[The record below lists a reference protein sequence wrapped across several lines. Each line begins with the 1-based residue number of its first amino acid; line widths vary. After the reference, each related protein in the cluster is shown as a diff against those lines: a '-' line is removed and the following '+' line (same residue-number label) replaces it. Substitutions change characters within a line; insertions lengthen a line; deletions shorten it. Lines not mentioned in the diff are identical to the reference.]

1 MKDKNEIKPESAGE
15 RMMLDGMGVGI
26 CRLLLSEELP
36 VLWANTEF
44 YRSIGYTEETYQ
56 AQFSNLRHYY
66 QRPILKIFICLRTRC
81 FWLLILG
88 RPARRQSAGCLF

>member
-44 YRSIGYTEETYQ
+44 YRSIGYFQISGITI
-56 AQFSNLRHYY
+56 
-66 QRPILKIFICLRTRC
+66 RPILKIFICLRTRC

>member
-56 AQFSNLRHYY
+56 AQFQISGITI
-66 QRPILKIFICLRTRC
+66 RPILKIFICLRTRC

>member
-1 MKDKNEIKPESAGE
+1 MVLMKDKNEIKPESAGE

-56 AQFSNLRHYY
+56 AQFSNLRHYNQDY
-66 QRPILKIFICLRTRC
+66 PEDF
-81 FWLLILG
+81 
-88 RPARRQSAGCLF
+88 